1 MMSGAV
7 EQCAHSWALAEAGV
21 RPQGLQECPPL
32 PTPWLGTSALQTV
45 RGEVSVVLGP
55 QPAAS
60 RLSSHGARAGSS
72 VWAASTV
79 APPPGQ

>member
-1 MMSGAV
+1 M
-7 EQCAHSWALAEAGV
+7 EQCAHSWALAEAGGS
-21 RPQGLQECPPL
+21 PQGLQECPPL

-45 RGEVSVVLGP
+45 GGEVSVVLGP
-55 QPAAS
+55 QPVAS
-60 RLSSHGARAGSS
+60 RLSRHGARAGSS